1 MGSSFVGSNNSA
13 APTKNN
19 NGGQNNEPKAV
30 YVCQFSMMN
39 IIKGRQPE
47 KHPWSHRIRIRYQ

>member
-19 NGGQNNEPKAV
+19 NGGQNNELKAV
-30 YVCQFSMMN
+30 YVC
-39 IIKGRQPE
+39 
-47 KHPWSHRIRIRYQ
+47 

>member
-19 NGGQNNEPKAV
+19 NGGQNNEPKTV
-30 YVCQFSMMN
+30 YVCKFYFD
-39 IIKGRQPE
+39 E
-47 KHPWSHRIRIRYQ
+47 YF